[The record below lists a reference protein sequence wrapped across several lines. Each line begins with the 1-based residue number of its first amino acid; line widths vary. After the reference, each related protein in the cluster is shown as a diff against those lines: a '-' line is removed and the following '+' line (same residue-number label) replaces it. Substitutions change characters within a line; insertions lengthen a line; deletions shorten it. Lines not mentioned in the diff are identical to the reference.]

1 MAQRIYTK
9 EVKSN
14 LMANVEEEKKKLDL
28 NLHHEERFDDLIQ
41 NIQALSLQ
49 VQSSRDSEAAE
60 APRVQD
66 EREKMMVRS
75 IEEYLTEEERME
87 DLKARDEK
95 ISSENEELKETLG
108 EMRTEEKE
116 LKEKVAS
123 RVKEL
128 EDRKKGIQAR
138 EARARETRIQL
149 EEEITEKELRLKT
162 LSKEKSDLAEK
173 LTRTEASAVRA
184 SQELTNLSA
193 LKDRDFQKVK
203 AEEEKERSLK
213 EKIQQLVEKKNLLE
227 ENIKQLVAGGAERRG
242 EVERER
248 DLLQEKLRKTQEET
262 KHLELEEASLA
273 MVEQQVNTL
282 QQEKANL
289 QARFRLLEEKN
300 STYIEETAGT
310 QRMLEAAEVITCTNM
325 LWIGTGSYQPSTNHL
340 LKKKCKHSFGS
351 RFRNAMCK
359 DGERR
364 SNLFL

>member
-1 MAQRIYTK
+1 MAQRIYSK

-14 LMANVEEEKKKLDL
+14 LMANVEEEKKKLSL
-28 NLHHEERFDDLIQ
+28 NLLHEEKFDDLIQ

-116 LKEKVAS
+116 LREKVAS

-128 EDRKKGIQAR
+128 EDKKKGIQAR

-162 LSKEKSDLAEK
+162 LSKEK
-173 LTRTEASAVRA
+173 V
-184 SQELTNLSA
+184 
-193 LKDRDFQKVK
+193 
-203 AEEEKERSLK
+203 
-213 EKIQQLVEKKNLLE
+213 
-227 ENIKQLVAGGAERRG
+227 
-242 EVERER
+242 
-248 DLLQEKLRKTQEET
+248 
-262 KHLELEEASLA
+262 
-273 MVEQQVNTL
+273 
-282 QQEKANL
+282 
-289 QARFRLLEEKN
+289 
-300 STYIEETAGT
+300 
-310 QRMLEAAEVITCTNM
+310 
-325 LWIGTGSYQPSTNHL
+325 
-340 LKKKCKHSFGS
+340 
-351 RFRNAMCK
+351 
-359 DGERR
+359 
-364 SNLFL
+364 

>member
-1 MAQRIYTK
+1 MFKLLSLSFRDEAELRTDTMAQRIYSK
-9 EVKSN
+9 EVKSS
-14 LMANVEEEKKKLDL
+14 LMASVEEEKKKLSL
-28 NLHHEERFDDLIQ
+28 NLLHE
-41 NIQALSLQ
+41 
-49 VQSSRDSEAAE
+49 DSEAAE
-60 APRVQD
+60 APRLQD

-116 LKEKVAS
+116 LREKVAS

-128 EDRKKGIQAR
+128 EDRTKGIQAR
-138 EARARETRIQL
+138 EARARE
-149 EEEITEKELRLKT
+149 
-162 LSKEKSDLAEK
+162 
-173 LTRTEASAVRA
+173 TRTEASAVRA

-213 EKIQQLVEKKNLLE
+213 EKIQQLAEKKNLLE
-227 ENIKQLVAGGAERRG
+227 EKIKQLVAGGAERRG

-310 QRMLEAAEVITCTNM
+310 QRMLEAAE
-325 LWIGTGSYQPSTNHL
+325 
-340 LKKKCKHSFGS
+340 
-351 RFRNAMCK
+351 
-359 DGERR
+359 ERKR
-364 SNLFL
+364 ELERKISIL